1 MSQNTTITVTNVTA
15 DTVLTLKPKT
25 FWELPSDVLTAVAP
39 LLEAKAKSYESQYR
53 AWQAANPNASRP
65 PDDIYALWDLKSK
78 CKQWAE
84 KAERIPKKRIEDA
97 AKAERA
103 KAKANKAKDQK
114 EHVRLVTPE
123 SVLIRESLEVCRKH
137 IADSHF
143 SRGKVT
149 LAYWTKL
156 LAEFIAANPS
166 SEKTID
172 VGTKGEKYT
181 YAVGKSYYDFS
192 RQYKSDG
199 GPREVLLLVKEENTF
214 SHQTPVANRT
224 LKAAHVAERTL
235 RAEADQYAEFIIA
248 TYAYRV
254 AERTVARHYAAVGK
268 KYAKVTAAVSD
279 NDQVWEGA
287 LITVSVGEHT
297 YSFRTTCILNYSV
310 YGKPFNQW
318 PTREIASSHEDETT
332 LEKWSN

>member
-1 MSQNTTITVTNVTA
+1 MSKNTTITVTNVTA
-15 DTVLTLKPKT
+15 DLVLTLKPKQ
-25 FWELPSDVLTAVAP
+25 FWELPSDVLLAVAP
-39 LLEAKAKSYESQYR
+39 LLLVKAKESEAVYR
-53 AWQAANPNASRP
+53 AAQDAGKASYGS
-65 PDDIYALWDLKSK
+65 DAYAQWDLACK
-78 CKQWAE
+78 CRDWAE
-84 KAERIPKKRIEDA
+84 KAERLPKKRIADA

-103 KAKANKAKDQK
+103 AAKANKAKDQK

-123 SVLIRESLEVCRKH
+123 ATLIRESLEVCRKH

-143 SRGKVT
+143 ARGKVA
-149 LAYWTKL
+149 LAHWTKL

-166 SEKTID
+166 STKTIE
-172 VGTKGEKYT
+172 VGTKGETYT
-181 YAVGKSYYDFS
+181 YAVGKSYYDFC
-192 RQYKSDG
+192 RQYKSDR
-199 GPREVLLLVKEENTF
+199 GPREELLLVKEDGTF

-235 RAEADQYAEFIIA
+235 RAEAEQYADFVIA

-268 KYAKVTAAVSD
+268 KYAKVTAAKSD

-287 LITVSVGEHT
+287 VITVSVGEHT
-297 YSFRTTCILNYSV
+297 YQFRTTCIVNYSV

-318 PTREIASSHEDETT
+318 PTREIASSHEDEAT
-332 LEKWSN
+332 LEKWSA

>member
-1 MSQNTTITVTNVTA
+1 MKTTPTITVTNVTA
-15 DTVLTLKPKT
+15 DLVLTLKPKQ
-25 FWELPSDVLTAVAP
+25 FWELPSDVLIAVEP
-39 LLEAKAKSYESQYR
+39 LLLAKAKEYEAVFR
-53 AWQAANPNASRP
+53 TAQAAGKASYGSEA
-65 PDDIYALWDLKSK
+65 YAQWDLACK
-78 CKQWAE
+78 CRDWAE
-84 KAERIPKKRIEDA
+84 KAERLPKKRIADA

-103 KAKANKAKDQK
+103 AAKANKAKNEK

-143 SRGKVT
+143 SRGKVS

-166 SEKTID
+166 STKTID

-192 RQYKSDG
+192 RRYREDV
-199 GPREVLLLVKEENTF
+199 GPREDLLLVKEENTF
-214 SHQTPVANRT
+214 THQTPVANRT

-235 RAEADQYAEFIIA
+235 RAEAEQYADFVIA

-268 KYAKVTAAVSD
+268 KYAKVTAAKSD

-297 YSFRTTCILNYSV
+297 YQFRTTCILNYSV

-318 PTREIASSHEDETT
+318 PTREVASTHENAASLGE
-332 LEKWSN
+332 W

>member
-53 AWQAANPNASRP
+53 AWQAANPNASRT
-65 PDDIYALWDLKSK
+65 PDDIYALWDLKYK
-78 CKQWAE
+78 CEQWAE

-103 KAKANKAKDQK
+103 KAKTNKAKDQK

-143 SRGKVT
+143 ARGKVN
-149 LAYWTKL
+149 LAHWTKL
-156 LAEFIAANPS
+156 LAAFIAANPS

-192 RQYKSDG
+192 RQYKSDR
-199 GPREVLLLVKEENTF
+199 GPREELLLVKEENTF